1 MLINKR
7 REHILIDKTL
17 VLSKN
22 IIKTDKLGI
31 QIGITAHSLQGIKRI
46 FEAKEISAAHYSKKI
61 FFCRFR
67 W

>member
-1 MLINKR
+1 M
-7 REHILIDKTL
+7 IDKTL

-67 W
+67 